1 MALAMEVVGQAA
13 STTVL
18 TQVGAAAQAAAEEL
32 VEAAV
37 AAAQVAEAP
46 EAVATHPHHHQCG
59 RS

>member
-1 MALAMEVVGQAA
+1 MALAMEAGGRVAL
-13 STTVL
+13 TTEP

-37 AAAQVAEAP
+37 AARVAEAP